1 MNNECDITYIG
12 KEIRNIRKYKKLTQ
26 EDISF
31 ATNLSI
37 DTIRRLESGK
47 VDIKISSLLKVLD
60 TLGIEFYNIFD
71 TIEKSKWSTI
81 EKYLL
86 EIDFSLNSLDLDK
99 ARELLIDFEKLDTS
113 QLSITYKKR
122 YEQNLGYYKVVLNE
136 NITYEQCINNLIDLI
151 KINHE
156 NFSVEKFALHSFTK
170 FELRILRTIANRLRN
185 IGEIDLGRDILL
197 FIESQINETSKDYPL
212 VAYTISRYYDL
223 DNNFEKASFR
233 NGKAIRTSIN
243 NNDILGLIYSYY
255 QKGDLLIKQKDGKA
269 MDYINMSFELCRL
282 SGRKKLEE
290 NLKKYLNYNFK

>member
-1 MNNECDITYIG
+1 MNNNCDFTYIG
-12 KEIRNIRKYKKLTQ
+12 KEIKNIRKYKKLTQ

-122 YEQNLGYYKVVLNE
+122 YEQNLGYYRVVLNE
-136 NITYEQCINNLIDLI
+136 NITNEQYINNLIDVI

-156 NFSVEKFALHSFTK
+156 YFKIEKFALHSFT
-170 FELRILRTIANRLRN
+170 N
-185 IGEIDLGRDILL
+185 
-197 FIESQINETSKDYPL
+197 
-212 VAYTISRYYDL
+212 
-223 DNNFEKASFR
+223 
-233 NGKAIRTSIN
+233 
-243 NNDILGLIYSYY
+243 
-255 QKGDLLIKQKDGKA
+255 
-269 MDYINMSFELCRL
+269 L
-282 SGRKKLEE
+282 SLE
-290 NLKKYLNYNFK
+290 F

>member
-60 TLGIEFYNIFD
+60 ALGIEFYNIFD

-86 EIDFSLNSLDLDK
+86 QIDFSLNSLDLDK

-122 YEQNLGYYKVVLNE
+122 YEQNLGYYRVVLNE
-136 NITYEQCINNLIDLI
+136 NITNEQYINNLIDVI

-156 NFSVEKFALHSFTK
+156 YFKIEKFALHSFTK
-170 FELRILRTIANRLRN
+170 FELRILRAIGSRLRN
-185 IGEIDLGRDILL
+185 IGKIDLGYDILL

-233 NGKAIRTSIN
+233 NGKAIITSIN
-243 NNDILGLIYSYY
+243 NNDILGLIFSYY

-269 MDYINMSFELCRL
+269 MDYINMSFELCKL
-282 SGRKKLEE
+282 AGRKKLEE